1 MYTEVLR
8 RIAGIAVFPVLSLV
22 VFVHFFTSV
31 LVGSMRMDKGQV
43 DQRAALPLDDEPA
56 MPAGARR

>member
-22 VFVHFFTSV
+22 VFFTAV
-31 LVGSMRMDKGQV
+31 LVWTMRMDKGQV
-43 DQRAALPLDDEPA
+43 DQLAALPLDDEPA